1 MGNIIKLSPEFLAQL
16 NDRGQL
22 REWKRPEVISE
33 EEKMKLQKEGRFIRR
48 DKDGKTN
55 TRN

>member
-1 MGNIIKLSPEFLAQL
+1 MGSIIKLSPEFLAQL
-16 NDRGQL
+16 KDRGQL
-22 REWKRPEVISE
+22 LEWKRPEVISE